1 MDVMGEE
8 IFIFVRLRLL
18 KAVSVAEKNAD
29 MVTKISITIIVVVLS
44 IRLKNSPFLL
54 K

>member
-1 MDVMGEE
+1 MPCSAE

-29 MVTKISITIIVVVLS
+29 IVTRINITIIVVVLS
-44 IRLKNSPFLL
+44 IRLKKFTLFY
-54 K
+54 